1 MKTNRN
7 LLKEAIADAKA
18 VKETAIANA
27 KAALEEAFTPQ
38 IKSMLSQRLSEMEEE
53 EDESMDKMKEYK
65 NFKPSSLKKDKQ
77 YVSDLDEMEET
88 DEMDELDE
96 MDEMDEYKNFMSS
109 SSKKDK
115 QYVSDLDETDE
126 TDEEMDELYEEEEG
140 IDEIDL
146 EELLAELESEEEFQ
160 DDEQNMDFLNEEE
173 ESEEEESEEEESE
186 EEESEEEEEGEES
199 EEDMNIEDM
208 DEDDLKSFIE
218 DVIKDMVSAGDL
230 APGESEETEDNEEE
244 SKPIDEYSLEELLA
258 EIKKINNK
266 KEVDEILGGLGKKV
280 GEFLGGAS
288 QKAVNDFKTTY
299 KADLTAL
306 KAAEKDAEE
315 NPKALKTIQDK
326 LLKAY
331 DSWATGAVKKFNV
344 DPKDF
349 KNVVKKELN
358 DLITNVNPEDT
369 RSLMQKVAGGAKGG
383 REKVIGTNETKQLK
397 KELDEAYSAI
407 NTLRS
412 ELNEVNVLNA
422 KLLYTN
428 KIFKNRSLNETQ
440 KVKVLTAF
448 DKANSVKE
456 AKLVYETLLENL
468 KTTKSSVNESLG
480 FASKAMG
487 TSTKTPIVES
497 NMMVDRFKK
506 LAGII

>member
-1 MKTNRN
+1 MKNNRD

-53 EDESMDKMKEYK
+53 DENMNEMDEYK
-65 NFKPSSLKKDKQ
+65 NYNPSPSKKDKK

-96 MDEMDEYKNFMSS
+96 ME
-109 SSKKDK
+109 
-115 QYVSDLDETDE
+115 ETD
-126 TDEEMDELYEEEEG
+126 EMDELYEEEEE

-160 DDEQNMDFLNEEE
+160 DDEQDIDSDFLNEA
-173 ESEEEESEEEESE
+173 
-186 EEESEEEEEGEES
+186 EEEEEETEEEEEEETEEEEGGEES

-230 APGESEETEDNEEE
+230 APGESEGTEDSEEE

-258 EIKKINNK
+258 EIKKLNDK
-266 KEVDEILGGLGKKV
+266 EEVDEILGGLGKKV
-280 GEFLGGAS
+280 GEFLGGAA

-299 KADLTAL
+299 KADLAAL
-306 KAAEKDAEE
+306 KTAEKDAEE
-315 NPKALKTIQDK
+315 NPEALKTIQDK

-331 DSWATGAVKKFNV
+331 DSWAAGAVKKFNV
-344 DPKDF
+344 DPADF

-358 DLITNVNPEDT
+358 DLITNVTPGDT
-369 RSLMQKVAGGAKGG
+369 RSLAQKLGTGAGGAVRGGMSKGSFG
-383 REKVIGTNETKQLK
+383 ETKQLK

-487 TSTKTPIVES
+487 TSTKSPIVES

>member
-1 MKTNRN
+1 MKNNRD

-53 EDESMDKMKEYK
+53 DENMNEMDEYK
-65 NFKPSSLKKDKQ
+65 NYNPSPSKKDKK

-96 MDEMDEYKNFMSS
+96 MDEYSIPNP
-109 SSKKDK
+109 SKKDK
-115 QYVSDLDETDE
+115 KYVSDLDEMEE
-126 TDEEMDELYEEEEG
+126 TDEMDELYEETDE

-160 DDEQNMDFLNEEE
+160 DDEQDMDSDFLNEA
-173 ESEEEESEEEESE
+173 
-186 EEESEEEEEGEES
+186 EEEEEETEEEEGGEES

-230 APGESEETEDNEEE
+230 APGESEGTEDSEEE

-258 EIKKINNK
+258 EIKKLNDK
-266 KEVDEILGGLGKKV
+266 EEVDEILGGLGKKV
-280 GEFLGGAS
+280 GEFLGGAA
-288 QKAVNDFKTTY
+288 QKAVNDFKATY
-299 KADLTAL
+299 KADLATL
-306 KAAEKDAEE
+306 KTAEKDAEE
-315 NPKALKTIQDK
+315 NPEALKTIQDK

-331 DSWATGAVKKFNV
+331 DSWAAGALKKFKV
-344 DPKDF
+344 DPADF

-358 DLITNVNPEDT
+358 DLITNVTPGDT
-369 RSLMQKVAGGAKGG
+369 RSLAQKLGTGAGGAVRGGMSKGSFG
-383 REKVIGTNETKQLK
+383 ETKQLK

-407 NTLRS
+407 NTLRN

-487 TSTKTPIVES
+487 ISTKTPIVES